1 MEQRQTASGADG
13 VMEKIRVMLV
23 DDHAVVRVGFRML
36 IDASGDMQVVEEADS
51 GEAAYQRYPEVRPHV
66 VVMDLAMPGM
76 GGLETARRLLA
87 RDADAR
93 ILVLSAHEDTA
104 HLKRV
109 LKVGALGYLSKRS
122 APEDLIGAV
131 RSVANGDVYLDV
143 DVARKL
149 AMHDIGGARAPAD
162 ALSEREFTVFIQLAR
177 GHSVNQIAETLC
189 LSPNT
194 VGTHLYNIKQKLG
207 ANNQAELAL
216 IAVRNGLI
224 EA

>member
-1 MEQRQTASGADG
+1 MS
-13 VMEKIRVMLV
+13 MSKIRIMLV

-36 IDASGDMQVVEEADS
+36 LNATSDIEVVDEADS
-51 GEAAYQRYPEVRPHV
+51 GEAAYQRYPEVRPDV
-66 VVMDLAMPGM
+66 VVMDLAMPGI
-76 GGLETARRLLA
+76 GGIEAVRRLLT
-87 RDADAR
+87 RDAQAR
-93 ILVLSAHEDTA
+93 VLILSAHEDTA

-131 RSVANGDVYLDV
+131 RTVAAGRIYLDA
-143 DVARKL
+143 DLARKL
-149 AMHDIGGARAPAD
+149 AVQDLGGGAPGPVE

-177 GHSVNQIAETLC
+177 GQSVNQIAETLC

-207 ANNQAELAL
+207 AANQAELAL

>member
-1 MEQRQTASGADG
+1 MSMA
-13 VMEKIRVMLV
+13 KIRIMLV

-36 IDASGDMQVVEEADS
+36 LNATSDIEVVDEADS
-51 GEAAYQRYPEVRPHV
+51 GEAAYQRYPEVRPDV
-66 VVMDLAMPGM
+66 VVMDLAMPGI
-76 GGLETARRLLA
+76 GGIEAVRRLLS
-87 RDADAR
+87 RDAQTR
-93 ILVLSAHEDTA
+93 VLILSAHEDTA

-131 RSVANGDVYLDV
+131 RAVAAGRIYLDA
-143 DVARKL
+143 DLARKL
-149 AMHDIGGARAPAD
+149 AVQDLGGGTQGPVE

-177 GHSVNQIAETLC
+177 GQSVNQIAETLC

-207 ANNQAELAL
+207 AANQAELAL

>member
-1 MEQRQTASGADG
+1 MTIG
-13 VMEKIRVMLV
+13 EKIRVMLV

-36 IDASGDMQVVEEADS
+36 LEASGDIEIVGEAEN
-51 GEAAYQRYPEVRPHV
+51 GEAAYQRFPELKPDV
-66 VVMDLAMPGM
+66 VVLDLAMPGM
-76 GGLETARRLLA
+76 GGIETVRRLVA
-87 RDADAR
+87 REPHTR
-93 ILVLSAHEDTA
+93 VLVLSAHEDMV

-109 LKVGALGYLSKRS
+109 LNAGALGYLSKRT
-122 APEDLIGAV
+122 APEELIGAV
-131 RSVANGDVYLDV
+131 RAIAEGRVYIDGEL
-143 DVARKL
+143 ASKL
-149 AMHDIGGARAPAD
+149 ALQDLNGAPSPAD

-177 GHSVNQIAETLC
+177 GQSVNQIAETLK

-216 IAVRNGLI
+216 IAVRSGLI

>member
-1 MEQRQTASGADG
+1 MSPSART
-13 VMEKIRVMLV
+13 IMLV
-23 DDHAVVRVGFRML
+23 DDHAVVREGYRSVLQKQPGLRV
-36 IDASGDMQVVEEADS
+36 IAEASDGAEA
-51 GEAAYQRYPEVRPHV
+51 YRLFKEVRPDLV
-66 VVMDLAMPGM
+66 IMDLTMPGI
-76 GGLETARRLLA
+76 GGIEAVRRLLS

-93 ILVLSAHEDTA
+93 VLILSAHEDTA

-131 RSVANGDVYLDV
+131 RAVAAGRIYLDA
-143 DVARKL
+143 DLARKL
-149 AMHDIGGARAPAD
+149 AVQDLGGGTQGPVE

-177 GHSVNQIAETLC
+177 GQSVNQIAEILC

-207 ANNQAELAL
+207 AANQAELAL

>member
-1 MEQRQTASGADG
+1 M
-13 VMEKIRVMLV
+13 MEKIRVMLV

-36 IDASGDMQVVEEADS
+36 INASKDMEVVDEAES
-51 GEAAYQRYPEVRPHV
+51 GEAAYQHYSEAKPDV

-76 GGLETARRLLA
+76 GGIETARRLLS
-87 RDADAR
+87 RDAAAKV
-93 ILVLSAHEDTA
+93 LVLSAHEDTA

-131 RSVANGDVYLDV
+131 RAVAAGRVYLDA

-149 AMHDIGGARAPAD
+149 AMQDLGGGAPSPVE

-177 GHSVNQIAETLC
+177 GQSVNQIAETLC

-194 VGTHLYNIKQKLG
+194 IGTHLYNIKQKLN

>member
-1 MEQRQTASGADG
+1 MTIG
-13 VMEKIRVMLV
+13 EKIRVMLV

-36 IDASGDMQVVEEADS
+36 LEASGDIEVVGEAEN
-51 GEAAYQRYPEVRPHV
+51 GEAAYQRFPELKPDV
-66 VVMDLAMPGM
+66 VVLDLAMPGM
-76 GGLETARRLLA
+76 GGIETVRRLLA
-87 RDADAR
+87 RETHTR
-93 ILVLSAHEDTA
+93 VLVLSAHEDTV

-109 LKVGALGYLSKRS
+109 LNAGALGYLSKRT
-122 APEDLIGAV
+122 APEALIGAV
-131 RSVANGDVYLDV
+131 RAVAEGRVYIDGEL
-143 DVARKL
+143 AAKL
-149 AMHDIGGARAPAD
+149 ALQDLNGAPSPAD

-177 GHSVNQIAETLC
+177 GQSVNQIAETLR

-216 IAVRNGLI
+216 IAVRSGLI

>member
-1 MEQRQTASGADG
+1 MS
-13 VMEKIRVMLV
+13 MSKIRIMLV

-36 IDASGDMQVVEEADS
+36 LNATSDIEVVDEADS
-51 GEAAYQRYPEVRPHV
+51 GEAAYQRYPEVRPDV
-66 VVMDLAMPGM
+66 VVMDLAMPGI
-76 GGLETARRLLA
+76 GGIEAVRRLLS

-93 ILVLSAHEDTA
+93 VLILSAHEDTA

-109 LKVGALGYLSKRS
+109 LKVGALAYLSKRS

-131 RSVANGDVYLDV
+131 RAVAAGRIYLDA
-143 DVARKL
+143 DLARKL
-149 AMHDIGGARAPAD
+149 AVQDLGGGTAGPVE

-177 GHSVNQIAETLC
+177 GQSVNQIAETLC

-207 ANNQAELAL
+207 ASNQAELAL

>member
-1 MEQRQTASGADG
+1 MS
-13 VMEKIRVMLV
+13 MSKIRIMLV

-36 IDASGDMQVVEEADS
+36 LNATSDIEVVDEADS
-51 GEAAYQRYPEVRPHV
+51 GEAAYQRYPEVRPDV
-66 VVMDLAMPGM
+66 VVMDLAMPGI
-76 GGLETARRLLA
+76 GGIEAVRRLLS
-87 RDADAR
+87 RDAEAR
-93 ILVLSAHEDTA
+93 VLILSAHEDTA

-131 RSVANGDVYLDV
+131 RAVAAGRIYLDA
-143 DVARKL
+143 DLARKL
-149 AMHDIGGARAPAD
+149 AVQDLGGGAPGPVE

-177 GHSVNQIAETLC
+177 GQSVNQIAETLC

-207 ANNQAELAL
+207 ASNQAELAL

>member
-1 MEQRQTASGADG
+1 MQ
-13 VMEKIRVMLV
+13 KIRVMLV

-36 IDASGDMQVVEEADS
+36 LNASGDIEVVDEADS
-51 GEAAYQRYPEVRPHV
+51 GEAAYQRYPDVRPDV
-66 VVMDLAMPGM
+66 VVLDLAMPGI
-76 GGLETARRLLA
+76 GGIETARRLIA
-87 RDADAR
+87 RDAAAR
-93 ILVLSAHEDTA
+93 VLVLSAHEDTA

-109 LKVGALGYLSKRS
+109 LKAGALGYLSKRS
-122 APEDLIGAV
+122 APEDVIEAV
-131 RSVANGDVYLDV
+131 RTVAAGRVFLDAEI
-143 DVARKL
+143 ARKL
-149 AMHDIGGARAPAD
+149 AVQDLSGAASPVE

-177 GHSVNQIAETLC
+177 GQSVSRIAETLC

-207 ANNQAELAL
+207 ASNQAELAL

>member
-1 MEQRQTASGADG
+1 MIADR
-13 VMEKIRVMLV
+13 KIRVMLV

-36 IDASGDMQVVEEADS
+36 LNASADIEVVDEADS
-51 GEAAYQRYPEVRPHV
+51 GEAAYQRYPETRPDV
-66 VVMDLAMPGM
+66 VVMDLAMPGI
-76 GGLETARRLLA
+76 GGIETARRLLA

-93 ILVLSAHEDTA
+93 VLVLSAHEDTV

-109 LKVGALGYLSKRS
+109 LKAGALGYISKRS

-131 RSVANGDVYLDV
+131 RSVAEGRLYLDAE
-143 DVARKL
+143 VARKL
-149 AMHDIGGARAPAD
+149 ALQDLGGAPSPVE

-177 GHSVNQIAETLC
+177 GQSVNQIAETLC

-207 ANNQAELAL
+207 VSNQAELAL

>member
-1 MEQRQTASGADG
+1 MTMA
-13 VMEKIRVMLV
+13 KIRIMLV

-36 IDASGDMQVVEEADS
+36 LNATSDIEVVDEADS
-51 GEAAYQRYPEVRPHV
+51 GEAAYQRYPEVRPDV
-66 VVMDLAMPGM
+66 VVMDLAMPGI
-76 GGLETARRLLA
+76 GGIEAVRRLLS
-87 RDADAR
+87 RDAQAR
-93 ILVLSAHEDTA
+93 VLILSAHEDTA

-131 RSVANGDVYLDV
+131 RAVAAGRIYLDA
-143 DVARKL
+143 DLARKL
-149 AMHDIGGARAPAD
+149 AVQDLGGGTAGPVE

-177 GHSVNQIAETLC
+177 GQSVNQIAETLC

-207 ANNQAELAL
+207 AANQAELAL

>member
-1 MEQRQTASGADG
+1 MMD
-13 VMEKIRVMLV
+13 KIRVMLV

-36 IDASGDMQVVEEADS
+36 INASKDMEVVEEADS
-51 GEAAYQRYPEVRPHV
+51 GEAAYQRYAEVRPDV

-76 GGLETARRLLA
+76 GGIETARRLLA

-93 ILVLSAHEDTA
+93 VLVLSAHEDTA

-131 RSVANGDVYLDV
+131 RTVSAGRVYLDA

-149 AMHDIGGARAPAD
+149 AMQDLNGAPTPVE

-177 GHSVNQIAETLC
+177 GQSVNQIAETLR

-194 VGTHLYNIKQKLG
+194 IGTHLYNIKQKLG

>member
-1 MEQRQTASGADG
+1 MTIG
-13 VMEKIRVMLV
+13 EKIRVMLV

-36 IDASGDMQVVEEADS
+36 LEASGDIEIVGEAEN
-51 GEAAYQRYPEVRPHV
+51 GEAAYQRFPELKPDV
-66 VVMDLAMPGM
+66 VVLDLAMPGM
-76 GGLETARRLLA
+76 GGIETVRRLVA
-87 RDADAR
+87 RETHTR
-93 ILVLSAHEDTA
+93 VLVLSAHEDTV

-109 LKVGALGYLSKRS
+109 LNAGALGYLSKRT
-122 APEDLIGAV
+122 APEELIGAV
-131 RSVANGDVYLDV
+131 RAVAEGRVYIDGEL
-143 DVARKL
+143 AAKL
-149 AMHDIGGARAPAD
+149 ALQDLNGATPAD

-177 GHSVNQIAETLC
+177 GQSVNQIAETLR

-216 IAVRNGLI
+216 IAVRSGLI